1 MGWHTVTTRF
11 EVVKFYGE
19 KNLPC
24 PGCGKKTRRRRTF
37 EATINPWNVNGM
49 GEPKTR
55 REVSEDLRKEAAGWK
70 QVPERHNAC
79 EETS

>member
-24 PGCGKKTRRRRTF
+24 PGCGKKAKRRRTF
-37 EATINPWNVNGM
+37 EGTINPWNVNSDGTV
-49 GEPKTR
+49 KTR
-55 REVSEDLRKEAAGWK
+55 REVYEDLRVEAAAWK
-70 QVPERHNAC
+70 LIPEWHITC
-79 EETS
+79 EGP